1 MGLSNDKDKI
11 NPQGQDS
18 RWDYRT
24 FDILVVKRC
33 DHARRVQSASRTN
46 VAVLHRLALSMMATK
61 RFKRFTLCWGFHK
74 GFAVGFNIEKY
85 MVIIELGIFWVA
97 VEF

>member
-1 MGLSNDKDKI
+1 
-11 NPQGQDS
+11 
-18 RWDYRT
+18 
-24 FDILVVKRC
+24 
-33 DHARRVQSASRTN
+33 
-46 VAVLHRLALSMMATK
+46 MMATK